1 MVTWHDIQLLLLLF
15 FSFIHSVMNML
26 INDVSILEN
35 NSDAFWSEILS
46 VAE

>member
-26 INDVSILEN
+26 ITDISILEN